1 MVFIYVSGS
10 GTDNTE
16 KGGSKWARVKGRTEN
31 AILRLQLKA
40 FMFRP
45 GFIEPLDGIESKT
58 RSYRIF
64 YALSRPLFP
73 LLRKMFPSRIL
84 STREIGQAMLIV
96 ARKGYK
102 QPILEAVDIRAVVS
116 G

>member
-1 MVFIYVSGS
+1 M
-10 GTDNTE
+10 
-16 KGGSKWARVKGRTEN
+16 WARVKGRTEN

-58 RSYRIF
+58 RSYRLF
-64 YALSRPLFP
+64 YAVSRPLFP
-73 LLRKMFPSRIL
+73 LLRKMFPNRIL

-102 QPILEAVDIRAVVS
+102 QPILETADIRAVVS